1 MLRNATKVSRLRTKI
16 FLLWVCYDIVNF
28 LVLNISELICVLLY
42 SSVIIMVPRLTY
54 NVVVRGL
61 NKSSKIY
68 FQKVDVRKR
77 KNLYICLGLCPQ
89 VIV

>member
-1 MLRNATKVSRLRTKI
+1 MLRNATKVSRLWVRL